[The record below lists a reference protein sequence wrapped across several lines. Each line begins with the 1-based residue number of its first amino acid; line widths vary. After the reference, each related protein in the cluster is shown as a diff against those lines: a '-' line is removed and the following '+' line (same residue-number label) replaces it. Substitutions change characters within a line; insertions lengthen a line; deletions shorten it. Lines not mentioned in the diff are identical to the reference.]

1 MTGVIQNVL
10 SSLLGE
16 LNGWELPKVAGLV
29 EELPVMGLNVWI

>member
-1 MTGVIQNVL
+1 MTGVIQDVL

-29 EELPVMGLNVWI
+29 EELPVVGLNVWV